1 MTFTT
6 LDRSGLAWSEDR
18 ERRVPRKRK
27 GRLPCVPR
35 RFAEGASDGRHHQTP
50 TANYNNTSTL
60 PALALALALRPMSPT
75 SIPALLWR
83 WYIDALW
90 NYSPDS
96 WVASTAYTFRLLALI
111 VILPGVLLT
120 LLVRA
125 FLRRPLS
132 APDP

>member
-1 MTFTT
+1 M
-6 LDRSGLAWSEDR
+6 RAQAVRGGR
-18 ERRVPRKRK
+18 VRRAPPQPEQPTPSKAPPR
-27 GRLPCVPR
+27 
-35 RFAEGASDGRHHQTP
+35 A
-50 TANYNNTSTL
+50 
-60 PALALALALRPMSPT
+60 MSPA

-83 WYIDALW
+83 WYVDALW

-125 FLRRPLS
+125 LLRCP
-132 APDP
+132 AHDP

>member
-1 MTFTT
+1 M
-6 LDRSGLAWSEDR
+6 RAQAVRGGR
-18 ERRVPRKRK
+18 VRRAP
-27 GRLPCVPR
+27 PQP
-35 RFAEGASDGRHHQTP
+35 EQPTP
-50 TANYNNTSTL
+50 SKA
-60 PALALALALRPMSPT
+60 PPLALALRAMSPA

-83 WYIDALW
+83 WYVDALW

-125 FLRRPLS
+125 LLRCP
-132 APDP
+132 AHDP

>member
-1 MTFTT
+1 
-6 LDRSGLAWSEDR
+6 
-18 ERRVPRKRK
+18 
-27 GRLPCVPR
+27 
-35 RFAEGASDGRHHQTP
+35 
-50 TANYNNTSTL
+50 
-60 PALALALALRPMSPT
+60 MSPA

-83 WYIDALW
+83 WYVDALW

-125 FLRRPLS
+125 LLRCP
-132 APDP
+132 AHDP